1 MTKVV
6 WLINY
11 SYWSQLV
18 LFFPFSVY
26 RDVAAAAASSES
38 RSQGAI
44 GSNHGCPYGQYSVG
58 CVIIIQLSITF
69 MYKGFI
75 IYFDWLMKRR
85 KRARR
90 TAKQLIEQTIQR
102 NQSPVPPSPPCCVG
116 VDNAT
121 VESSSLSSRASEEST
136 TKTVA
141 EHDVPGGRSSG
152 REVVAD
158 DFNAGVGGDEVS
170 LLLGD
175 YQHTVTVG
183 RNNIKISGSNLQLV
197 EVSR

>member
-1 MTKVV
+1 
-6 WLINY
+6 
-11 SYWSQLV
+11 
-18 LFFPFSVY
+18 
-26 RDVAAAAASSES
+26 
-38 RSQGAI
+38 
-44 GSNHGCPYGQYSVG
+44 
-58 CVIIIQLSITF
+58 
-69 MYKGFI
+69 
-75 IYFDWLMKRR
+75 MKRR

-102 NQSPVPPSPPCCVG
+102 NQSPVPPSPPPPPVG

-141 EHDVPGGRSSG
+141 EHDVPGGRSID
-152 REVVAD
+152 REVVVSD

-170 LLLGD
+170 MLLGD

-183 RNNIKISGSNLQLV
+183 RNHIKISGSNLQLV
-197 EVSR
+197 EVSL